1 MCVVCSECSLNLVAG
16 QVFVGACSVGFFSD
30 LYYQGTNVSGYIDF
44 ALVMFASARF
54 PEATYCGT
62 LRVHRL
68 WRHWLSFYT
77 IWSLIMCN
85 QTKAPILCP
94 EFSKSDFPVRYCV
107 ISLSPSVSGSPGN
120 ISPDSKVCDL
130 RVLFPRTFCSDYFK
144 FPLLSTIVTMLA
156 TLTTAGCG
164 ILNK

>member
-1 MCVVCSECSLNLVAG
+1 MVCSECSLNLVAG

-68 WRHWLSFYT
+68 
-77 IWSLIMCN
+77 
-85 QTKAPILCP
+85 
-94 EFSKSDFPVRYCV
+94 
-107 ISLSPSVSGSPGN
+107 
-120 ISPDSKVCDL
+120 
-130 RVLFPRTFCSDYFK
+130 
-144 FPLLSTIVTMLA
+144 
-156 TLTTAGCG
+156 
-164 ILNK
+164 